1 MNVQWYFITSES
13 LCNSSIAVS
22 FAMVPAE
29 DRRMGVSS
37 SSSSSSRS
45 PSSTA
50 ALLSFMMRMADRM
63 SRARWWYNFLIHSTS
78 DLSASNPFNSLTWMM
93 MECITLTIQI
103 LITAYALAVSKLKG
117 ETPIS
122 PIRIWVSG
130 YAFGCILCLM
140 LLCWRYFLVFHHN
153 RPGDNA
159 FSAPPPN
166 SDDTQHHTTIEE
178 SRFGSFHRA
187 PKLHVLCIILLAW
200 NALTYSLPFILFVLL
215 CCCVPLFS
223 SILGYM
229 GSIHHPGPGGASD
242 DRLSTLPTWK
252 YNQVGSCNIDSTN
265 SGFHQ
270 ECCICLA
277 SYSEKEEIRQ
287 LPCSHI
293 FHLKCVDQWLRIIS
307 SCPLCKKELE
317 R

>member
-13 LCNSSIAVS
+13 LCNCSIAVS

-29 DRRMGVSS
+29 DRRMGVS

-117 ETPIS
+117 ETETPIS

-153 RPGDNA
+153 NA

-166 SDDTQHHTTIEE
+166 SISDDTQHHTTIEDE
-178 SRFGSFHRA
+178 SRYVRNLMIDDPIHA
-187 PKLHVLCIILLAW
+187 CILI
-200 NALTYSLPFILFVLL
+200 N
-215 CCCVPLFS
+215 
-223 SILGYM
+223 
-229 GSIHHPGPGGASD
+229 
-242 DRLSTLPTWK
+242 
-252 YNQVGSCNIDSTN
+252 
-265 SGFHQ
+265 
-270 ECCICLA
+270 
-277 SYSEKEEIRQ
+277 
-287 LPCSHI
+287 
-293 FHLKCVDQWLRIIS
+293 
-307 SCPLCKKELE
+307 
-317 R
+317 